1 MTPVLYLATILAL
14 FIFSHF
20 FAAAHG
26 LQKSRKVQGTQMPS
40 GISVIKPVK
49 GIDAGAYEN
58 FKSFCEQELEVP
70 YQLIFSLQEEEDPAL
85 PLIRRLKAQYPHLD
99 IQITVNPV
107 KKGLT
112 PKSSNLHYGLELA
125 KYDCL
130 ILSDADMRAAPDFIA
145 RIASQL
151 YSKKELGVVS
161 ALPIHVKAQGFW
173 AILYLLQLNATILA
187 QWLPYASIFRLG
199 VSGGTV
205 AIKRE
210 VLEKI
215 GGIESFGNYVA
226 EDVRIGL
233 LVREAGYQVA
243 IGPRIYSPVGPKT
256 REDLISLLAR
266 GAVIYRLMLPTA
278 LEIPYLVIA
287 YFYLPLIILGC
298 FTASPTYFLAAAVH
312 LLGKILTGTLIA
324 RAAGTSGKE
333 ALFLPIL
340 DVIFLYVYFRTLRKG
355 ALTWR
360 GIVYRVDEQGRMLP
374 LEP

>member
-1 MTPVLYLATILAL
+1 M
-14 FIFSHF
+14 
-20 FAAAHG
+20 
-26 LQKSRKVQGTQMPS
+26 
-40 GISVIKPVK
+40 
-49 GIDAGAYEN
+49 
-58 FKSFCEQELEVP
+58 
-70 YQLIFSLQEEEDPAL
+70 
-85 PLIRRLKAQYPHLD
+85 
-99 IQITVNPV
+99 
-107 KKGLT
+107 
-112 PKSSNLHYGLELA
+112 
-125 KYDCL
+125 
-130 ILSDADMRAAPDFIA
+130 
-145 RIASQL
+145 
-151 YSKKELGVVS
+151 
-161 ALPIHVKAQGFW
+161 
-173 AILYLLQLNATILA
+173 
-187 QWLPYASIFRLG
+187 
-199 VSGGTV
+199 
-205 AIKRE
+205 
-210 VLEKI
+210 
-215 GGIESFGNYVA
+215 
-226 EDVRIGL
+226 
-233 LVREAGYQVA
+233 A